1 MCQTL
6 IETLKTNFLEMRL
19 ILHVRVYFQC
29 KALEKLGFDSLI
41 VIASKDRHMEL
52 GSSKGKSFIEAF
64 PDYFEDFVHYC
75 KGELPNFQVI
85 TETSP

>member
-6 IETLKTNFLEMRL
+6 SETLKTNFLEMWL
-19 ILHVRVYFQC
+19 ILHVYFQC

-75 KGELPNFQVI
+75 KGKLLNFQV
-85 TETSP
+85 SHV